1 MYEDWY
7 QDIIK
12 SKWTKAYYDCGI
24 FSKIVNNILTDSKKY
39 EEVFEREYEK
49 WDGETIRNAIGTEV
63 VIEEINSKKEAD
75 SDAYISKWLDARVDF
90 INNHWHI

>member
-1 MYEDWY
+1 MLL
-7 QDIIK
+7 
-12 SKWTKAYYDCGI
+12 
-24 FSKIVNNILTDSKKY
+24 V
-39 EEVFEREYEK
+39 
-49 WDGETIRNAIGTEV
+49 EV